1 MTKNPL
7 FELQCPELLG
17 QCCLQATL
25 RDALDEEDDEPPCG
39 CRGKGW
45 EVLNQDPDAG
55 ELGKIRRCH
64 CEFLP
69 DDETAYDAASADGL
83 LVDVNGRVLPHPWGV
98 YAAQVR
104 RQRQAEALRRRL
116 AGAGKLLGT
125 CSPHIHFY
133 ALGQNVFCDKSLV
146 RVEYSATLEEFEAL
160 VARDELPGFRPA

>member
-1 MTKNPL
+1 MTKKPL
-7 FELQCPELLG
+7 FELQGPGLGEPCP
-17 QCCLQATL
+17 QTV

-83 LVDVNGRVLPHPWGV
+83 LVDVDGHVLPNPWGV

-116 AGAGKLLGT
+116 ASAGKLLGT

-133 ALGQNVFCDKSLV
+133 ALGTNVFCDKSLV

-160 VARDELPGFRPA
+160 IARDELPGFRPV

>member
-1 MTKNPL
+1 MTKKPL
-7 FELQCPELLG
+7 FELQGGPGLCEPCP
-17 QCCLQATL
+17 QATV

-39 CRGKGW
+39 CGGKGW
-45 EVLNQDPDAG
+45 EIFSHPGTG
-55 ELGKIRRCH
+55 ELGKIQRCH
-64 CEFLP
+64 CELLP

-83 LVDVNGRVLPHPWGV
+83 LVDVEGRVLPHPWGV

-104 RQRQAEALRRRL
+104 RQRQAETLRRRL

-133 ALGQNVFCDKSLV
+133 ALGKNVFCDKSLI

-160 VARDELPGFRPA
+160 IARDELPGFRPA